1 MISDVQ
7 CDNPENILGLYYH
20 EVPEGETSDTTTYL
34 NGLRISGT
42 ELELRIYYSAVAKA
56 GGTATIGTTETVI
69 DLGET
74 KTIAGVALTPQ
85 LENGMPVG
93 YPTAFEILVSN
104 DGTNYTAVAK
114 QAYDKVGAALVEQYY
129 EFNYLTNARYV
140 KIQYLGDATANLA
153 AADALV
159 YADADSSSDTTGG
172 GCSSMM
178 LGGVWAAIG
187 GAVLIVAAVVILI
200 QKGDKKNV

>member
-1 MISDVQ
+1 
-7 CDNPENILGLYYH
+7 
-20 EVPEGETSDTTTYL
+20 
-34 NGLRISGT
+34 
-42 ELELRIYYSAVAKA
+42 
-56 GGTATIGTTETVI
+56 
-69 DLGET
+69 
-74 KTIAGVALTPQ
+74 
-85 LENGMPVG
+85 MPVG